1 MAAALGTQPVPDLA
15 GLLRYSHRAFHRLA
29 GTRNHYYAGDHQI
42 TGSVKEKGIP
52 DDRPVARRVLLF
64 DERTHVVVGE
74 TWSDPATG
82 AYSFEKISAVPRYVV
97 VAYDYKHNFRAVI
110 ADNLRAQSMQV
121 PT

>member
-1 MAAALGTQPVPDLA
+1 M
-15 GLLRYSHRAFHRLA
+15 A

-42 TGSVKEKGIP
+42 TGTVKEKGVP

-74 TWSDPATG
+74 TWSDPGTG
-82 AYSFEKISAVPRYVV
+82 AYRFEKISPVPRYVV

-110 ADNLRAQSMQV
+110 ADNLRAEPMQV
-121 PT
+121 PA